1 MKAENQPLPL
11 GTKVEIVQPTDPHN
25 WPGRQ
30 GTIVKPL
37 RDTQLPD
44 GTREPLYEVLFEDG
58 PEIEV
63 WWARP
68 EQLAVL

>member
-1 MKAENQPLPL
+1 MKTEQQPLPPE
-11 GTKVEIVQPTDPHN
+11 TQVEIIKATGPRRV
-25 WPGRQ
+25 GRRGVILKGLQ
-30 GTIVKPL
+30 ETE
-37 RDTQLPD
+37 LPD

-68 EQLAVL
+68 EQLIAI